1 MILAAIEK
9 LLSQKIGIDAQIIGN
24 RKIARAVEI
33 RRLACALPDLDAYFQ
48 VLQTFPQEFEELVEQ
63 IVVPETYFF
72 RDRKPFDFLKSY
84 VSSEWLSKSNRTKFS
99 LLSIPCSTGEE
110 PYSMAITLLEAGL
123 PAHRFSIDAIDISKQ
138 AISKAKTGIYGKN
151 SFRGEDWIDRDRYFQ
166 LTKTGYQIIAPVQN
180 TVNFRTG
187 NLLNVFANIQAKYD
201 IIFCRNLLIYL
212 ELAACAEVFQILDR
226 LLLPEGLLFVGAS
239 ETAKVPSD
247 RFTSMRQSFTFAYQ
261 KTQLKKS
268 ASLIMPTSGIAEL
281 DKPSSAK
288 IEKQY
293 LTVNGNL
300 NRSSIKDNSLAKPVS
315 NVVQLKPKQTIN
327 TSLELAKQLA
337 DVGQIEAAIN
347 HCKQYLESNLSNVE
361 VYTLLGTLYQ
371 TKAENN
377 QAEQYFRK
385 ALYLNPNY
393 YEALIHLA
401 LLKENRGDIIG
412 ANILQQR
419 IQKLQETGNKEQ
431 KK

>member
-9 LLSQKIGIDAQIIGN
+9 LLSQKIGIDPQIIGS
-24 RKIARAVEI
+24 RKIATTVEM
-33 RRLACALPDLDAYFQ
+33 RCLTCGLPDLDTYFK
-48 VLQTFPQEFEELVEQ
+48 VIQTSTQELAELVEQ

-72 RDRKPFDFLKSY
+72 RDRKPFDFLKNY
-84 VSSEWLSKSNRTKFS
+84 VSSEWLAKSNRTKFS

-110 PYSMAITLLEAGL
+110 PYSMAIALLEAGL

-138 AISKAKTGIYGKN
+138 AISKAKTGIYGRN

-166 LTKTGYQIIAPVQN
+166 STKTGYQVIAPVQN

-187 NLLNVFANIQAKYD
+187 NLLNIFINLQAKYD

-212 ELAACAEVFQILDR
+212 ESTACAEVFQILDR
-226 LLLPEGLLFVGAS
+226 LLVPNGLLFVGAS

-247 RFTSMRQSFTFAYQ
+247 RFTSVRQSFTFAYQ
-261 KTQLKKS
+261 K
-268 ASLIMPTSGIAEL
+268 ASLM
-281 DKPSSAK
+281 KPVILTK
-288 IEKQY
+288 LEKSPVQ
-293 LTVNGNL
+293 LTEQKYTAINSNL
-300 NRSSIKDNSLAKPVS
+300 NPALVS
-315 NVVQLKPKQTIN
+315 NHSTIKPAIKAIQSKN
-327 TSLELAKQLA
+327 KSKNNPSFELAKQLA
-337 DVGQIEAAIN
+337 DAGQIEAAMN
-347 HCKQYLESNLSNVE
+347 HCKEYLENNFANVE

-385 ALYLNPNY
+385 ALYLNPNH
-393 YEALIHLA
+393 YEALVHLA
-401 LLKENRGDIIG
+401 LLKEHRGDIAG

-419 IQKLQETGNKEQ
+419 IQKLQE
-431 KK
+431 KKLKQ